1 VAILATYNEERFISV
16 CLENLFRQG
25 VEVYLCDNESTDR
38 TISIAERYRGHGLVG
53 IETFPRLG
61 MYSWRPILERKEQ
74 LAATLDADW
83 FMHVDAD
90 EIHLPPHS
98 NDTLA
103 KAFAEVEAQGF
114 NAVNFMEFTFI
125 PTRES
130 PNHDRPDFQKT
141 MLWYYPFLPSFPH
154 RLNAWKKQPNPVELV
169 WSGGHLVRF
178 PGLRMASQSF
188 LMRHYLFLSVPHAIH
203 KFVNR
208 RYDPAEIESGWHGW
222 RAKLKPEMI
231 NLPSEADLRSYIS
244 DDKLDS
250 SHPRTVH
257 YLEELVGSAQEKS
270 ERPAQHFGQA
280 NL

>member
-1 VAILATYNEERFISV
+1 MRVIAILTTYNEERFISA

-38 TISIAERYRGHGLVG
+38 TIAMAERYRDHGLVG
-53 IETFPRLG
+53 IETLPRLG

-90 EIHLPPHS
+90 EIHLPPRS
-98 NDTLA
+98 DRMLA
-103 KAFAEVEAQGF
+103 QAFAEVEARGY
-114 NAVNFMEFTFI
+114 NAVNFIEFTFI
-125 PTRES
+125 PTQES
-130 PNHDRPDFQKT
+130 PDHDHPNFQET
-141 MLWYYPFLPSFPH
+141 MRWYYPFLPTLPH
-154 RLNAWKKQPNPVELV
+154 RLNAWKRQPEPVGLA

-178 PGLRMASQSF
+178 PGLHVAPQSF
-188 LMRHYLFLSVPHAIH
+188 PMRHYLFLSRQHAIQ
-203 KFVNR
+203 KFVDR

-231 NLPSEADLRSYIS
+231 DLPSEAELRFYTA
-244 DDKLDS
+244 DDKLDAS
-250 SHPRTVH
+250 NPRTKH
-257 YLEELVGSAQEKS
+257 YLEDLVQAAQQKS
-270 ERPAQHFGQA
+270 NFGQA